1 MSTPES
7 MSWLKDAVERRAV
20 WPYELSSDIVK
31 AQFSGFLL
39 RKGKRIG
46 EAFQDQNW
54 KLSKKKIADA
64 QSRWDLTLSG
74 PEWDQLELQIGLS
87 IENPAQFFSVPC
99 IYAAEVLCKGTR
111 WRTAV
116 SKLFS
121 TGTVFLSLK
130 ILRKDVVGYGIVT
143 PTILLSENVKAGQ
156 GPSMK
161 GSRLAV
167 GFPLHIQIDTP
178 QESPGAGIEIL
189 WHRFQDEIS
198 DSMYQLIIEPPHP
211 ILRLNN
217 RHPSLKLIFESRTKI
232 GSAAR
237 IRNALFAMI
246 ASDVWLQLA
255 EYASVIEKMDLDD
268 PDDQTVVL
276 SRKIIRTLSR
286 MIKRPADEVV
296 SAFDDHASRSLLT
309 LRIQHHLKTL
319 SHQNALLQAFVS
331 EEQTSEIFE

>member
-20 WPYELSSDIVK
+20 WPYELSSDAVK

-46 EAFQDQNW
+46 EPFQYQNW
-54 KLSKKKIADA
+54 KLSKKKITDA
-64 QSRWDLTLSG
+64 QPRWDLTLSG
-74 PEWDQLELQIGLS
+74 PDWDQIELQLGLS
-87 IENPAQFFSVPC
+87 IENPQQFFSAPS
-99 IYAAEVLCKGTR
+99 IYAAEILCKGTR
-111 WRTAV
+111 WRSAV
-116 SKLFS
+116 SKLYS
-121 TGTVFLSLK
+121 TGTVFLSMK
-130 ILRKDVVGYGIVT
+130 ILRKDVVGYAIVT
-143 PTILLSENVKAGQ
+143 PTVLLSENTRAGK
-156 GPSMK
+156 GPLMK

-167 GFPLHIQIDTP
+167 GFPLHIQIDAP

-189 WHRFQDEIS
+189 WHRFQDEIA

-255 EYASVIEKMDLDD
+255 EYASAIEKMDLDD
-268 PDDQTVVL
+268 PDDPTVVL

-286 MIKRPADEVV
+286 MIKRPADEIVA
-296 SAFDDHASRSLLT
+296 AFDDHASRSLLT

-331 EEQTSEIFE
+331 QDQMSEIYE

>member
-46 EAFQDQNW
+46 EPFQDQNW
-54 KLSKKKIADA
+54 KLSKKKITDA
-64 QSRWDLTLSG
+64 QSRWDLTFSG
-74 PEWDQLELQIGLS
+74 QEWDQIELQLGLS

-99 IYAAEVLCKGTR
+99 VYAADVLCKGTR

-130 ILRKDVVGYGIVT
+130 ILRKDVVGYAIIT
-143 PTILLSENVKAGQ
+143 PTVLLSENVRARQ

-167 GFPLHIQIDTP
+167 GFPLHIQFDAP

-189 WHRFQDEIS
+189 WHRFQDEIG

-237 IRNALFAMI
+237 IRNALFSMI

-255 EYASVIEKMDLDD
+255 EYASGIEKMDLDD
-268 PDDQTVVL
+268 PDDPTVVL

-286 MIKRPADEVV
+286 MIKRPADEIIA
-296 SAFDDHASRSLLT
+296 SFEDHTSRSLLT

-319 SHQNALLQAFVS
+319 SHQNSLLQAFVS
-331 EEQTSEIFE
+331 QDQASEFYE